1 MGIPDISAGRF
12 PFSKFF
18 RYLCRVKYLLACLM
32 VAGLAACEPES
43 LPETH
48 AGEQDTLNLHTQ
60 PWAEDEERV
69 DFQF

>member
-1 MGIPDISAGRF
+1 M
-12 PFSKFF
+12 
-18 RYLCRVKYLLACLM
+18 KYLLACLM

-48 AGEQDTLNLHTQ
+48 AGGQDTLNLHTQ